1 MLLSVAAT
9 GSAANCYVLDAGKE
23 ALILDAGLPM
33 RKVLP
38 FIKEFRSV
46 VGCLVT
52 HEHGDHAR
60 EVLEM
65 IHRGIKVYGSAGTK
79 TALGDNAL
87 LSLFSVLQP
96 LKLARIGGFSI
107 LPFGTQHDAA
117 EPFGY
122 LVRYEP
128 TGETVLYATDTYY
141 LKYTFPGV
149 HYWIIECNYCEE
161 ILDKEVNGGKLDAGL
176 RKRLMESHMSL
187 RRLKD
192 ALAVNDLAKT
202 VKIILVHLSDS
213 RSDEMRMV
221 NEIESM
227 TGIETVAASNGMRI
241 PLELIPF

>member
-1 MLLSVAAT
+1 MILHIAGT
-9 GSAANCYVLDAGKE
+9 GSLGNSYVLDAGKE

-38 FIKEFRSV
+38 FVSDFRSV

-65 IHRGIKVYGSAGTK
+65 IHRGIKVFGSAGTK
-79 TALGDNAL
+79 EAIGNDAL
-87 LSLFSVLQP
+87 LSLFNALQP
-96 LKLARIGGFSI
+96 LKLVRIGGFAVM
-107 LPFGTQHDAA
+107 PFGTQHDAM

-122 LVRYEP
+122 LIKYEP

-161 ILDKEVNGGKLDAGL
+161 ILDEEVNGGKMDVGL

-192 ALAVNDLAKT
+192 ALAANDLAKT
-202 VKIILVHLSDS
+202 VKIVLVHLSDS